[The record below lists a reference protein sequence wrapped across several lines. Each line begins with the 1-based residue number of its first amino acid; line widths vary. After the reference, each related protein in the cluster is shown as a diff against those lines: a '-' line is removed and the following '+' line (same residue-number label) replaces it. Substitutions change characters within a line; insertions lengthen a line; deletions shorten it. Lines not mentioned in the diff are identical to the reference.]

1 KPQFLADSFDNT
13 GQLDAQN
20 WRHVQFIEQ
29 VPDDRGTLVQ
39 PTPIAGG
46 QAWLMMSDVCKHCK
60 NASCLE
66 VCPTGAITRTE
77 FDTVFIQQD
86 VCNGCRNCISACP
99 YGVIGFNDQ
108 TGTVHKC
115 TLCYDRLQ
123 TGMQPACAKAC
134 PTESIQFGYIED
146 LHAAADKRLAN
157 LKQAGYAKAQLYG
170 RDEKVYGG
178 LNAFFLGGLAGGSY
192 AIGTL
197 LRIAGDARDE
207 SAARIAY
214 VASFI
219 ALIPCPIF
227 LALDLGQPIRF
238 WHMLVDTSDGGLS
251 FNVISPMSVGS
262 WALVLFGLFSFVS
275 FLGAL
280 ADMGRLPAARPIASV
295 LRGGPGIVWGVFGTA
310 FGVFICGYTGV
321 LLAVSNQPVWRDGG
335 WVLGGL
341 FLASA
346 LAGSAALLLL
356 LARSRRAIASDTE
369 ARIAAADRMFV
380 ILEAILIVLFCVLLV
395 LADTVLRVLGVWIL
409 LWIVVLVGLLAPLV
423 SGWRPDLA
431 RRWPPL
437 AAPVLALLGVLALR
451 AVVIFSAQFG

>member
-1 KPQFLADSFDNT
+1 MPPAEHF
-13 GQLDAQN
+13 
-20 WRHVQFIEQ
+20 
-29 VPDDRGTLVQ
+29 VQ
-39 PTPIAGG
+39 PPHWEWWI
-46 QAWLMMSDVCKHCK
+46 L
-60 NASCLE
+60 
-66 VCPTGAITRTE
+66 
-77 FDTVFIQQD
+77 
-86 VCNGCRNCISACP
+86 
-99 YGVIGFNDQ
+99 
-108 TGTVHKC
+108 
-115 TLCYDRLQ
+115 
-123 TGMQPACAKAC
+123 
-134 PTESIQFGYIED
+134 GY
-146 LHAAADKRLAN
+146 
-157 LKQAGYAKAQLYG
+157 
-170 RDEKVYGG
+170 
-178 LNAFFLGGLAGGSY
+178 FFLGGLAGGSY
-192 AIGTL
+192 ALGTL

-207 SAARIAY
+207 SATRIAY

-251 FNVISPMSVGS
+251 FNVVSPMSVGS

-275 FLGAL
+275 FVGAL
-280 ADMGRLPAARPIASV
+280 ADMGRLSAARPIASV

-321 LLAVSNQPVWRDGG
+321 LLAVSNQPVWSDGG

-356 LARSRRAIASDTE
+356 LARSRRDIASDTE
-369 ARIAAADRMFV
+369 GRIAAADRMFV
-380 ILEAILIVLFCVLLV
+380 ILEAILIVLFFVTLV